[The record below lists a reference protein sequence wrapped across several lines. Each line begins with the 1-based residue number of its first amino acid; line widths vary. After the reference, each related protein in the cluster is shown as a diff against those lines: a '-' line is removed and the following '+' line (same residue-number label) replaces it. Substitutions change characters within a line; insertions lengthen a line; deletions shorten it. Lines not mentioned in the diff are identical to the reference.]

1 MQKDLLIE
9 IGTEELPPKSLMALS
24 EAFHSGVCSGL
35 ENRGLKYLIA
45 TPFATPRRLAV
56 LVKGLEITQPT
67 QIIEK
72 RGPALQAAFDK
83 TGKPTKAAEG
93 FARSCGV
100 EVSQLEKL
108 ETDKG
113 SWLVHKVE
121 QIGKTTVELVAEI
134 VNQALASLPI
144 AKRMRW
150 GDKDFEFVRPVH
162 WVVLLFDDQIID
174 AEIMGAK
181 SNRTTRGHR
190 FHCPEELSI
199 DHAAN
204 YQKILKEQGHVIPVF
219 SERQARV
226 ELLVKE
232 AAEQYN
238 GEAIIDEELLKE
250 VASLVEYPV
259 PVVGKFEEQFLE
271 VPPEALIS
279 VMKGH
284 QRYFHLVNKETGKLL
299 PYFITLSN
307 IESRQPELVQAGNE
321 RVIRPRLTDA
331 MFFWKQDCTV
341 SLESRLETL
350 KTVTFENKLGSLYEK
365 SMRVSKLASFIAKQ
379 LQTDENK
386 ANRAGKL
393 CKCDLLSGLV
403 GEFPELQGIMGEYY
417 AKNDKEPVEV
427 AQAIREHYLPRFAGD
442 ELPISNAGQ
451 AVALADR
458 LDTLVGIFGVGKI
471 PSGDKDPY
479 GLRRA
484 AIGLLRI
491 LIERNLPLDIEQL
504 IKESAANYPEKLLA
518 SETVELVYNFVIERM
533 RAYYFD
539 ISPDSIEAVLCCRP
553 TKPLDAHLRIRSVE
567 EFRKSVSAAALAEA
581 NKRIHNILKKVEE
594 TISDKVEESALQE
607 ISEKELYQLLQSL
620 AGKVESAVKSSNY
633 QAALKE
639 ISTLKEPL
647 DAFFTNVMVMV
658 EDVKVRQNRLALLQS
673 LRNLFLQVADI
684 SKLQF
689 TK

>member
-1 MQKDLLIE
+1 
-9 IGTEELPPKSLMALS
+9 
-24 EAFHSGVCSGL
+24 
-35 ENRGLKYLIA
+35 
-45 TPFATPRRLAV
+45 
-56 LVKGLEITQPT
+56 
-67 QIIEK
+67 
-72 RGPALQAAFDK
+72 
-83 TGKPTKAAEG
+83 
-93 FARSCGV
+93 
-100 EVSQLEKL
+100 
-108 ETDKG
+108 
-113 SWLVHKVE
+113 
-121 QIGKTTVELVAEI
+121 
-134 VNQALASLPI
+134 
-144 AKRMRW
+144 
-150 GDKDFEFVRPVH
+150 
-162 WVVLLFDDQIID
+162 
-174 AEIMGAK
+174 
-181 SNRTTRGHR
+181 
-190 FHCPEELSI
+190 
-199 DHAAN
+199 
-204 YQKILKEQGHVIPVF
+204 
-219 SERQARV
+219 
-226 ELLVKE
+226 
-232 AAEQYN
+232 
-238 GEAIIDEELLKE
+238 
-250 VASLVEYPV
+250 
-259 PVVGKFEEQFLE
+259 
-271 VPPEALIS
+271 
-279 VMKGH
+279 
-284 QRYFHLVNKETGKLL
+284 
-299 PYFITLSN
+299 
-307 IESRQPELVQAGNE
+307 
-321 RVIRPRLTDA
+321 
-331 MFFWKQDCTV
+331 
-341 SLESRLETL
+341 
-350 KTVTFENKLGSLYEK
+350 
-365 SMRVSKLASFIAKQ
+365 MRVSKLASFIAKQ
-379 LQTDENK
+379 LQTDENE

-417 AKNDKEPVEV
+417 AKNDQEPVEV

-458 LDTLVGIFGVGKI
+458 LDTLVGLFGVGKI

-491 LIERNLPLDIEQL
+491 LIEKNLALDLEQL

-539 ISPDSIEAVLCCRP
+539 MSPDSIEAVLCCRP

-607 ISEKELYQLLQSL
+607 ISEKDLYKTLQSL
-620 AGKVESAVKSSNY
+620 VGKVENAVKLNNY
-633 QAALKE
+633 QEALKE

-689 TK
+689 SK